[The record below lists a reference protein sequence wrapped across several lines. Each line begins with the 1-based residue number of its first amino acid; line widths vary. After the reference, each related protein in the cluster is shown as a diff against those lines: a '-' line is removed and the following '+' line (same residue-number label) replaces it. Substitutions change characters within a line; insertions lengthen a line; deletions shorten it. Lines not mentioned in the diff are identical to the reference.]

1 MNTYTKRACRGCGR
15 GPLHRVLDLGTMPAA
30 DDFPLVTT
38 PVDAD
43 VGYPLAMELCGRCGL
58 AQLAED
64 ATTAAEPKGVESL
77 ALRKQAAD
85 AVAHAAAAGWLR
97 GGTVREFGSP
107 HGGSWLPLITARG
120 FTPVDDAADVVV
132 DCFGLMHE
140 PDLRSACA
148 RRAYATRPGG
158 VLLVQFHSLRAIV
171 AGGQWNCLRHG
182 HFAYFSMSAL
192 WTLLYSVGMS
202 PVAAWEFDL
211 YGGTVL
217 VAAVHGFT
225 KPQESLRRVLA
236 AEAHM
241 LSAVRVGDLQ
251 QAADHQA
258 RSLRGWLEAESAAR
272 RTVCAYGAASRA
284 VALFSLAGA
293 DRGLVRAVADA
304 AQAKQGRRMPGT
316 GIPIITPAELVAM
329 RPDRVL
335 LTLPDLLPEVTA
347 SCPEL
352 DGAWVVDINAHGV
365 THTDAEHR
373 QGGATV

>member
-1 MNTYTKRACRGCGR
+1 MNTDTRRACRGCGR
-15 GPLHRVLDLGTMPAA
+15 GPLHRVLDLGRMPAA

-38 PVDAD
+38 PVDTDA
-43 VGYPLAMELCGRCGL
+43 VYPLAMELCGRCGL

-64 ATTAAEPKGVESL
+64 GTTPAEPKAVESL

-97 GGTVREFGSP
+97 GGTVREFASP

-120 FTPVDDAADVVV
+120 FTPVEGAADVVV

-140 PDLRSACA
+140 PDQRSAFA
-148 RRAYATRPGG
+148 QRAIATRPGG

-182 HFAYFSMSAL
+182 HFAYYSMSAL
-192 WTLLYSVGMS
+192 WTLLYSAGMS

-225 KPQESLRRVLA
+225 QPQQSLRRVLS
-236 AEAHM
+236 AEAHT
-241 LSAVRVGDLQ
+241 LGAVRVADLQ
-251 QAADHQA
+251 KAADRQA
-258 RSLRGWLEAESAAR
+258 RSLRGWLEAESAAGS
-272 RTVCAYGAASRA
+272 TVCAYGAASRA

-293 DRGLVRAVADA
+293 HRGLVHAVADA
-304 AQAKQGRRMPGT
+304 APAKQGRRMPGT
-316 GIPIITPAELVAM
+316 AIPIIAPAELVAM

-335 LTLPDLLPEVTA
+335 LTLPDLLPEVSV

-352 DGAWVVDINAHGV
+352 DGTWVVDVDEPGAPD
-365 THTDAEHR
+365 TEAEQR
-373 QGGATV
+373 QGGAAV